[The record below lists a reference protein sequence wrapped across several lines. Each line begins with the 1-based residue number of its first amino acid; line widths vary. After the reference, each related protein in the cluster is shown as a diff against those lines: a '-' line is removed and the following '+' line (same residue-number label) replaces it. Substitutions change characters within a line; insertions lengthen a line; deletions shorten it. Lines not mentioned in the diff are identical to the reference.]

1 MAYDISDLAQLIDIR
16 EGALNRN
23 AQRKKDYNESM
34 NKGLEHFNSSIDNVT
49 DTESLNYAK
58 AQLTNIM
65 NSVDTPEGQ
74 LMAQQSALKL
84 RQIEDDILYYNQQFV
99 GDDGSG
105 NPDGGEYMNVLDDMK
120 RFSDNDFKDITIKDV
135 ANLIFQVNNILSA
148 TYEDPFAEKPKMN
161 KFVNKTHL
169 PLINNAR
176 NYQSQL
182 EALEVALY
190 ENGTVDDHELQYILT
205 NDSKGLETARD
216 ERAKTSNARL
226 TSIMKSINI
235 IEKYKKQVLTQMA
248 ESKKSGGIDVFVK
261 EEDKEEIMKNSA
273 LLMYLNNPDLYLDIE
288 HAYNDAEMKY
298 FDATPSGLLKMWDT
312 ESKLYMQLFQNEHD
326 VWFKW
331 QGRDWAQGMGEG
343 YLDRQ
348 KDAKVKKQL
357 K

>member
-1 MAYDISDLAQLIDIR
+1 
-16 EGALNRN
+16 
-23 AQRKKDYNESM
+23 M
-34 NKGLEHFNSSIDNVT
+34 NKGIEHFNSSIYNVT

-135 ANLIFQVNNILSA
+135 ANLSFQVNNILSA

-235 IEKYKKQVLTQMA
+235 NKK
-248 ESKKSGGIDVFVK
+248 KKKIF
-261 EEDKEEIMKNSA
+261 
-273 LLMYLNNPDLYLDIE
+273 
-288 HAYNDAEMKY
+288 
-298 FDATPSGLLKMWDT
+298 
-312 ESKLYMQLFQNEHD
+312 
-326 VWFKW
+326 
-331 QGRDWAQGMGEG
+331 
-343 YLDRQ
+343 
-348 KDAKVKKQL
+348 
-357 K
+357 